1 MSSYENIYGHFQE
14 VAIDIF
20 INNEMKF
27 EMKFYFHFH

>member
-1 MSSYENIYGHFQE
+1 MKISMVTS
-14 VAIDIF
+14 VTLDIF